1 MIPVELQ
8 PEPADFDE
16 NVRLPGRAWLAER
29 AVEPDAPP
37 PDPAALPT
45 YWRRSNRQLWE
56 AYDGVCAYLA
66 IHFEWVT
73 GTHSTDHFVAKSRN
87 AGDAYE
93 WRNYR
98 LSCLA
103 ANRNKGRF
111 DDILDP
117 IGLEPTTFVLDLAT
131 GRIRPN
137 PDLDDPQR
145 IDAERTIAR
154 LKLDS
159 PEHNEMRA
167 KRFARYVDGRDE
179 QILREWSPFVW
190 REARRQN
197 LL

>member
-16 NVRLPGRAWLAER
+16 NVRRRGRSWLAAR
-29 AVEPDAPP
+29 GVEPDTPP

-45 YWRRSNRQLWE
+45 YWRRANKQLWK

-66 IHFEWVT
+66 IHFEWCL
-73 GTHSTDHFVAKSRN
+73 GTATTDHFVAKSRN

-117 IGLEPTTFVLDLAT
+117 IGLAPDTFVLELAT
-131 GRIRPN
+131 GRIRAN
-137 PDLDDPQR
+137 PGLDDERTLQ
-145 IDAERTIAR
+145 AERTIAR
-154 LKLDS
+154 LRLDS

-167 KRFARYVDGRDE
+167 RRFARYIDGRDE

-190 REARRQN
+190 HEAHRQG

>member
-16 NVRLPGRAWLAER
+16 NVRLPGRAWLAAR

-73 GTHSTDHFVAKSRN
+73 ETHSTDHFVAKSRN

-111 DDILDP
+111 D
-117 IGLEPTTFVLDLAT
+117 
-131 GRIRPN
+131 
-137 PDLDDPQR
+137 
-145 IDAERTIAR
+145 
-154 LKLDS
+154 
-159 PEHNEMRA
+159 
-167 KRFARYVDGRDE
+167 FARYVNCRDE